1 MNELNEFSE
10 KDGEVSGYA
19 SVFNVVDGHGDI
31 IQKGAFKNSVKFF
44 KSGHKKPKFLWQH
57 EVASP
62 IGVIEDIFEDDYG
75 LFVRARLLQGT
86 IKNKFARGT
95 NNYLT
100 DINLLEISIVTF
112 PACELAVIENVKESN
127 IVRNLKS
134 ISNKIKKFNQ
144 RSENL

>member
-75 LFVRARLLQGT
+75 LFVRARLLQGIPKADEARLLIKSGAINGFSIGYT

-100 DINLLEISIVTF
+100 DINLLEISW
-112 PACELAVIENVKESN
+112 
-127 IVRNLKS
+127 
-134 ISNKIKKFNQ
+134 Q
-144 RSENL
+144 